1 MTPAQNTE
9 IKTISRH
16 HPEFRLEAYASISPS
31 ELVVFAVQLLQADE
45 LTASVEDVVSICFR
59 LFPHSFSLK
68 NYFYWPDSA
77 LVMRRLHDA
86 KDRGYLKG
94 NAVDGF
100 AAKVKGKQIAKRVAK
115 VLGVSLPVP
124 QKVEVPIPLVE
135 TKVEPEA
142 PIKVEEVEKPVIQP
156 VEVPAPLVEKKKPS
170 AKKLVKTSSPKE
182 KKEEREKHHPKIL
195 KEKVKPVSVKKAP
208 KLVVKVQPV
217 KKKQVKKIVSAPKPQ
232 LKEPAP
238 KPRPVTVKKKNE
250 KSSVKVKPQK
260 TPPMQLTLALQPAA
274 TKKKAEV
281 SASRPTLKNEAKQVK
296 TQAATPA
303 IIPVSKE
310 EKEKAGKVVKQM
322 ERSDAYL
329 MFKRNGRKAHISE
342 FDFRNM
348 LFATMESPAE
358 TLKRNV
364 DTFKRYAG
372 VHQRNDLI
380 GFLDFC
386 EQHFA
391 ALLIP
396 KTKQPIKKLRFKN

>member
-1 MTPAQNTE
+1 MTPAQSTE
-9 IKTISRH
+9 IKTISRN

-86 KDRGYLKG
+86 KERGYLKG
-94 NAVDGF
+94 NAIDGF
-100 AAKVKGKQIAKRVAK
+100 AAKVKGKQIAKRAAK
-115 VLGVSLPVP
+115 ILGVSLPAPQQPEAPVVP
-124 QKVEVPIPLVE
+124 APVE
-135 TKVEPEA
+135 TKVEPET
-142 PIKVEEVEKPVIQP
+142 PIKVEEVEKS
-156 VEVPAPLVEKKKPS
+156 VEVPAPIVEKKKPS
-170 AKKLVKTSSPKE
+170 SKKLVKA
-182 KKEEREKHHPKIL
+182 KKEERGKK
-195 KEKVKPVSVKKAP
+195 KQKKPAAVKKAS
-208 KLVVKVQPV
+208 KLVAKAKPA
-217 KKKQVKKIVSAPKPQ
+217 KKKQVKKIVSAPKP
-232 LKEPAP
+232 KVKP
-238 KPRPVTVKKKNE
+238 KPKTSKKE
-250 KSSVKVKPQK
+250 KSSAKVRPHK
-260 TPPMQLTLALQPAA
+260 TQPMQLTLALQPVPA
-274 TKKKAEV
+274 KKKVEV
-281 SASRPTLKNEAKQVK
+281 PASKPQLKNEAKQVK
-296 TQAATPA
+296 AQAATPA
-303 IIPVSKE
+303 IIPITKE

-329 MFKRNGRKAHISE
+329 MFKRNGRRAHISE

-372 VHQRNDLI
+372 VHQRNDLL

-391 ALLIP
+391 ALLIA
-396 KTKQPIKKLRFKN
+396 KTKQPIKKLRF